1 MGDNPNLITWAGL
14 TFNKQIIGMTWI
26 VMAIIILLVI
36 VASRKL
42 TRIPKRWQC
51 LLEIIVEF
59 TNNTVVDSLGL
70 HGIRYSYFFGSLF
83 LFIFVSNMLGLV
95 PGLYSPTRDISVT
108 LGLSILVVIWMQY
121 IGIKENG
128 WAGHLK
134 HFITPNFLFLPLHL
148 LELFTRPL
156 TLALRLFGN
165 IFAGEI
171 LIEKLTETFHIIVP
185 SLWLLMSVL
194 IGAIQ
199 AYIFTI
205 LSVAYTG
212 VTVMDEHSNTEV
224 VETS

>member
-1 MGDNPNLITWAGL
+1 MEDKSNLITWAGL
-14 TFNKQIIGMTWI
+14 TFDKQIIGMTWI
-26 VMAIIILLVI
+26 VMAIIIVLVI
-36 VASRKL
+36 VASRQL

-59 TNNTVVDSLGL
+59 INNTMVDSLGL

-83 LFIFVSNMLGLV
+83 LFILVSNMLGLV
-95 PGLYSPTRDISVT
+95 PGLVSPTRDVSVT
-108 LGLSILVVIWMQY
+108 LGLSVLVVIWMQY

-134 HFITPNFLFLPLHL
+134 HFFTPNFLFLPLHL

-165 IFAGEI
+165 IYAGEL
-171 LIEKLTETFHIIVP
+171 LIEKLTETFYVIVP
-185 SLWLLMSVL
+185 SIWLLLSVL

-212 VTVMDEHSNTEV
+212 VTVMEEHSQTKAA
-224 VETS
+224 ET

>member
-1 MGDNPNLITWAGL
+1 MEYYPKIITWTGL
-14 TFNKQIIGMTWI
+14 AFDMRIISMTWI
-26 VMAIIILLVI
+26 VMGIIILLVI
-36 VASRKL
+36 WGSRKL
-42 TRIPKRWQC
+42 DRVPKRWQC
-51 LLEIIVEF
+51 LLEITVEF
-59 TNNTVVDSLGL
+59 INNTVIDSLGL

-83 LFIFVSNMLGLV
+83 LFILVSNMLGLV
-95 PGLYSPTRDISVT
+95 PGLASPTRDVSIT

-128 WAGHLK
+128 WAGHFK
-134 HFITPNFLFLPLHL
+134 HYLTPNFLFLPLHL

-171 LIEKLTETFHIIVP
+171 LIEKLTATFHVIVP

-194 IGAIQ
+194 IGVIQ

-212 VTVMDEHSNTEV
+212 VTVMEDHTRP
-224 VETS
+224 ETVKA